1 MCRIYKEVYVYMLVL
16 KIVFGLIV
24 TLPILLLAD
33 FLFENTVAD
42 AVLGTTRKKKKPL
55 VQRLFPWIKSK
66 KRRKQKDE
74 EE

>member
-55 VQRLFPWIKSK
+55 VQRLFPCIKSK

>member
-1 MCRIYKEVYVYMLVL
+1 MLVL

-42 AVLGTTRKKKKPL
+42 AVLGTTKKKKKPL
-55 VQRLFPWIKSK
+55 MQRLFPRAGK
-66 KRRKQKDE
+66 KRKRHEQDVSDE
-74 EE
+74 EQ

>member
-1 MCRIYKEVYVYMLVL
+1 MLVL

-42 AVLGTTRKKKKPL
+42 AVLGTTKKKRKPL
-55 VQRLFPWIKSK
+55 MQRLFPWAGKK
-66 KRRKQKDE
+66 KRKRHEQDVSDE
-74 EE
+74 EQ